1 MVLAVPFKK
10 VCSMSRN
17 SRRPPGRS
25 QAKSSAVSRA
35 KVPTA
40 QKSALVASAGMASP
54 STGGPSVERG
64 LTAFGE
70 RLVSTLQMKG
80 MSDSELAKALGIAQ
94 PNIHTLKYKT
104 DRPRHKTVLKIAKV
118 LGVTPEALLPQATL
132 LGAQTAAEGTK
143 VYLVIE
149 SKQGRQTIRLA

>member
-1 MVLAVPFKK
+1 
-10 VCSMSRN
+10 MSRSIRQN
-17 SRRPPGRS
+17 SARS
-25 QAKSSAVSRA
+25 AARSRA
-35 KVPTA
+35 KTLLKTPLKAASKTSVA
-40 QKSALVASAGMASP
+40 GSAEMAGD
-54 STGGPSVERG
+54 RG

-70 RLVSTLQMKG
+70 RLVATLQSKG

-118 LGVTPEALLPQATL
+118 LGVSPDVLLPQSPAF
-132 LGAQTAAEGTK
+132 GALAAAAEGTK

-149 SKQGRQTIRLA
+149 TKQGRQTIRLA

>member
-1 MVLAVPFKK
+1 
-10 VCSMSRN
+10 MSRAAG
-17 SRRPPGRS
+17 SRSVRTKSKTAAKRS
-25 QAKSSAVSRA
+25 KTTGAR
-35 KVPTA
+35 VPA
-40 QKSALVASAGMASP
+40 IAAPAAL
-54 STGGPSVERG
+54 GGEERG

-70 RLVSTLQMKG
+70 RLVNVLQSKG
-80 MSDSELAKALGIAQ
+80 MNDSELAKALGIAQ

-118 LGVTPEALLPQATL
+118 LGVSPEALLPQSTV

>member
-1 MVLAVPFKK
+1 
-10 VCSMSRN
+10 MSRAVG
-17 SRRPPGRS
+17 SRSVRS
-25 QAKSSAVSRA
+25 KSKAAAKRTKTPSAR
-35 KVPTA
+35 VPAIAAPAT
-40 QKSALVASAGMASP
+40 LGE
-54 STGGPSVERG
+54 ERG

-70 RLVSTLQMKG
+70 RLVHVLQSKG
-80 MSDSELAKALGIAQ
+80 MNDSELAKALGIAQ

-118 LGVTPEALLPQATL
+118 LGVSPEALLPQSTV

>member
-1 MVLAVPFKK
+1 
-10 VCSMSRN
+10 MSRTTGRSSIRTKSKSGIKAAAKGLKAVN
-17 SRRPPGRS
+17 SRMPVAASETLEEPGD
-25 QAKSSAVSRA
+25 
-35 KVPTA
+35 
-40 QKSALVASAGMASP
+40 
-54 STGGPSVERG
+54 RG

-70 RLVSTLQMKG
+70 RLVSILQSKG
-80 MSDSELAKALGIAQ
+80 MNDSELAKALGIAQ

-118 LGVTPEALLPQATL
+118 LGVTPEALLPQATI
-132 LGAQTAAEGTK
+132 LGAQTSAEGTK

>member
-1 MVLAVPFKK
+1 
-10 VCSMSRN
+10 MSRTT
-17 SRRPPGRS
+17 GRS
-25 QAKSSAVSRA
+25 SIRAKSKNGMKLAA
-35 KVPTA
+35 KGV
-40 QKSALVASAGMASP
+40 KSVGARMPAGASSESLEG
-54 STGGPSVERG
+54 STDRG

-70 RLVSTLQMKG
+70 RLVSILQAKG
-80 MSDSELAKALGIAQ
+80 MNDSELAKALGIAQ

-118 LGVTPEALLPQATL
+118 LGVTPEALLPQTTI